1 MYFTFSDTDLV
12 TLLVAAAPYFDVER
26 DIYFKAFEERG
37 SFDKIARVIE
47 RIYSRLER
55 DRQVG
60 RSISEIVTEIYEQRP
75 DQDARRAVYLY
86 LIRKAKGKEN

>member
-1 MYFTFSDTDLV
+1 VYFTFSDTDLV